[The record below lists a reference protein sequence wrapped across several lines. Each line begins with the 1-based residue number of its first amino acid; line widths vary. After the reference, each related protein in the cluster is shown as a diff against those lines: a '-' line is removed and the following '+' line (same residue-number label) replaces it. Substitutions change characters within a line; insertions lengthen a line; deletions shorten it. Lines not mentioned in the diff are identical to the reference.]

1 MEKEKLK
8 QGIVREKEKA
18 KVKVDRVENDMNK
31 MKWINQVLIASND
44 IKERIIADLKQEL
57 IAT

>member
-18 KVKVDRVENDMNK
+18 KVKVDWVENDMNK
-31 MKWINQVLIASND
+31 MKRINQVLITSND